1 MVPTLTGMEGRRGNG
16 SRRLNEDDEDDGPS
30 RGSIE
35 GRGQGRLLCERGGQL
50 CEEEEEGGERAAK
63 KGEESRRGGLV
74 EKKGKRKKDV
84 QGGVIYPTRTAP
96 GSVLGRENWARC
108 CAQKR
113 RSKDTLLVMTTTVCT
128 GRVHSL
134 WLASCVS
141 YLYWTNQCDS
151 SELF

>member
-63 KGEESRRGGLV
+63 KGEESRRGGLE

-96 GSVLGRENWARC
+96 GSVLGREFWARC
-108 CAQKR
+108 YAQRERKT
-113 RSKDTLLVMTTTVCT
+113 SKQRYPSGYDDDGVHWTSAFVVVSELRKLLVLDESM
-128 GRVHSL
+128 
-134 WLASCVS
+134 
-141 YLYWTNQCDS
+141 
-151 SELF
+151 